1 MKLPC
6 FPYVTLWA
14 LILVAFF
21 LSPASGTRLPKEAN
35 FCDRVVSSSSSAHR
49 LPSRCIQSPP
59 LPPAVGEEIDPRY
72 GVEKWL
78 VPAGPNPL
86 HH

>member
-1 MKLPC
+1 MKLPW
-6 FPYVTLWA
+6 FPYLTLWA

-21 LSPASGTRLPKEAN
+21 LSPVSGTRLPRGAY
-35 FCDRVVSSSSSAHR
+35 FCDRVVSSSSSTHR
-49 LPSRCIQSPP
+49 LPSRCIQSSPS
-59 LPPAVGEEIDPRY
+59 PPAVREEIDPRY